1 MRNKANET
9 VITRIGSYKLCWRDN
24 LPKFFEV
31 HKQVSKKIISR
42 KFKQWLDNKALILH
56 ENRLSLL
63 CVAQV
68 SLILVLT
75 YCILT
80 GQQCS
85 FEYRSQPPSTT
96 LQGCNPYDQIERI
109 RISLEC
115 VVRRQSGVNTSYSIR
130 WFRESTGAVE
140 VEDLGLGDPDQMLD
154 SNDWFSRYHNTAFRN
169 QPYSPSL
176 LGKYWC
182 QVINTT
188 ADPDQPLMRSN
199 VFTLLAPEE
208 YNGSLPCTGVQT
220 VMGNITCASLLNKAD
235 LSLISTRLITPFT
248 TTTHTSV
255 FHTPY
260 NATTPTQ
267 NSATQ
272 QSLVI
277 AIVSVITVVIVITVL
292 AVIVIV
298 ILITKRKYNG
308 MLEKNLMHCLF
319 LQQ

>member
-1 MRNKANET
+1 M
-9 VITRIGSYKLCWRDN
+9 ITRIGSYKLCWRDN

-75 YCILT
+75 YCLLT

-115 VVRRQSGVNTSYSIR
+115 VVRRQSGVSTSYSIR
-130 WFRESTGAVE
+130 WFRESTEAAE

-154 SNDWFSRYHNTAFRN
+154 SNDWFSRYHDTAFRN

-199 VFTLLAPEE
+199 VFTLLAPGD

-220 VMGNITCASLLNKAD
+220 VMGNITCASM
-235 LSLISTRLITPFT
+235 ITPFT

-255 FHTPY
+255 FHTPF

-298 ILITKRKYNG
+298 ILITKRKRNKYNG
-308 MLEKNLMHCLF
+308 MSEKNLMHCLF